1 MAQRASFKK
10 KNMSKLLPALTDMF
24 YRNLSR
30 ESSLIYTF
38 FDDKFER
45 QMIKTYMRQTKIT
58 FSL

>member
-10 KNMSKLLPALTDMF
+10 KNMSKLHPASTDMF

-30 ESSLIYTF
+30 EWSLIYTF